1 MAEQN
6 TVARARQQLDSA
18 LQALS
23 DIGGDAST
31 SQPAKGTSL
40 VAVSETTATSRAD
53 TGPNLLR
60 TSTRLVVGAML
71 LATDELSRRASG
83 WEQQAARAAAD
94 EASALSQD
102 VPAPTE
108 APAPIGQAIVTPP
121 ADTATRADGQLA
133 LAMVGWVFA
142 TQERLRLDQD
152 PGQLLQAAGTQ
163 HVNSAAALIGE
174 SLEWMASG

>member
-6 TVARARQQLDSA
+6 KVARARQQIDSA

-23 DIGGDAST
+23 DVGGDTST
-31 SQPAKGTSL
+31 SQPAGETSL
-40 VAVSETTATSRAD
+40 VAVGETMATSRAD
-53 TGPNLLR
+53 TRPNLLR
-60 TSTRLVVGAML
+60 TSTRLIVGAML
-71 LATDELSRRASG
+71 LAAEERSRRASG
-83 WEQQAARAAAD
+83 WEQAAAD
-94 EASALSQD
+94 EVSALSQD
-102 VPAPTE
+102 VSAPKETQ
-108 APAPIGQAIVTPP
+108 APARIGEAIVAPS